1 MGSEDRQEQAPTD
14 EAPPSD
20 IVGSESPPE
29 EMLGEDAPRM
39 SPARFN
45 RIAAVVL
52 VVVAMI
58 VVGAVLLSGG
68 PDGPTGQEPIA
79 KKEESLLLPL
89 CDKLIGEP
97 SAKVKVIALLPVEVA
112 CKDQVGLYLAAVAE
126 KHPSM
131 VSVRIADLGSEPGMQ
146 VKEEYGIKCATVLI
160 NGKSEFDLGPGI
172 RDKFRLQALDMN
184 APDVRRA
191 LVAELDEVYGDS
203 APELPPLT
211 DGEQHSPH

>member
-29 EMLGEDAPRM
+29 EMLGEEAPRM

-45 RIAAVVL
+45 RIAALVL
-52 VVVAMI
+52 VVVAI
-58 VVGAVLLSGG
+58 VVTA
-68 PDGPTGQEPIA
+68 A
-79 KKEESLLLPL
+79 LLLWPRGIVQPPPPPPPPPDYPVDTFL
-89 CDKLIGEP
+89 GDA
-97 SAKVKVIALLPVEVA
+97 SAKVKVIALLPVDA
-112 CKDQVGLYLAAVAE
+112 HCKDQVGVFLAAVAE

-131 VSVRIADLGSEPGMQ
+131 VLVKIANMTSAAGRQ
-146 VKEEYGIKCATVLI
+146 VKQEYGVQCATVLI
-160 NGKSEFDLGPGI
+160 NGESSFDLGPGI
-172 RDKFRLQALDMN
+172 RDKFRLEAMDMN

-191 LVAELDEVYGDS
+191 LVAELNEVYGDS
-203 APELPPLT
+203 APELPPVT